1 MPQVLPAPV
10 TRRLPRRPA
19 AAPAVEGKPTVFL
32 FSDSQIKEESF
43 LEDINN
49 ILSSGVVPN
58 LFPDDLMPPI
68 YEAMRLE
75 AKRAGLPTPPPDRL
89 WDMFVE
95 RVRANLHVVLCM
107 SPVGDAFRARCRAFP
122 ALVSWCVR
130 PPSCSRSRARV
141 SCARKCER
149 SWRHFAR
156 DVAPDRR
163 ISARPPAGAPQHHH

>member
-1 MPQVLPAPV
+1 M
-10 TRRLPRRPA
+10 
-19 AAPAVEGKPTVFL
+19 EGKPTVFL

-122 ALVSWCVR
+122 ALVSWCVSSLSLAR
-130 PPSCSRSRARV
+130 ACVYVCVCVHVSVRCDITATASRLT
-141 SCARKCER
+141 
-149 SWRHFAR
+149 
-156 DVAPDRR
+156 
-163 ISARPPAGAPQHHH
+163 GASPPQHHH